1 MTFKKQKKQ
10 KNMAEHDTNTSFPE
24 KSLRIKR

>member
-1 MTFKKQKKQ
+1 MTFKKKKQ